1 MNINDQTFAGMVLAL
16 DIKIQL
22 RRLADELLRQ
32 RGELK
37 IECQA
42 LARQACDRAEARRF
56 AVNLQD
62 GWQ

>member
-1 MNINDQTFAGMVLAL
+1 MLSL

-32 RGELK
+32 RGGLK

-56 AVNLQD
+56 AVYLQD
-62 GWQ
+62 SRQ